1 MKQRDGIASSMDGD
15 YALKIQRVVLIASTI
30 LMLGVFF
37 CGYPQA
43 DSRIIVER
51 IEPADLDALMSSK
64 DCRCMIVAMAAWCGP
79 CRKEL
84 PILNSLY
91 ERYKSR
97 GLRMIGISLDVD
109 GPEAMQRIVDT
120 AGVNFP
126 IYWAGDSPVHTYNLI
141 AIPALFFIKDGEV
154 VEKIVGKRT
163 ERYLERKID
172 EFLK

>member
-1 MKQRDGIASSMDGD
+1 MDGD
-15 YALKIQRVVLIASTI
+15 YTLKIQRVLLIASTI

-37 CGYPQA
+37 YGYPQA
-43 DSRIIVER
+43 DSRVIVER

-64 DCRCMIVAMAAWCGP
+64 DCRCVIVAMAAWCGP

-84 PILNSLY
+84 PTLNSLY
-91 ERYKSR
+91 RRYKGR

-126 IYWAGDSPVHTYNLI
+126 IYWAGDNPVHTYNII
-141 AIPALFFIKDGEV
+141 AMPALFFIRDGEV

-172 EFLK
+172 EFLR